1 MGSTFG
7 RLFRVTTWGESHGPA
22 LGVVVDGCPA
32 GLELNEEIIQRDLDR
47 RRVGQSEVTSPRQE
61 RDRVTILSGVFEGKT
76 TGAPIS
82 LITYNADADS
92 SKYELLR
99 DVFRPGH
106 ADYTYWVKYGH
117 RDHRGGGRSSARET
131 WGRVAAGAIARQ
143 LLRTVAGV
151 EVYGFVRE
159 LGGITIETFDRDE
172 IDRNPVRCPDPVA
185 AQKMVAAILEAKE
198 QKTSVGGIVEVRAR
212 NVPPGLGEPTMDKL
226 DALIGYAMLSIPAVK
241 GVEIGDGFAAARLRG
256 HEHNDPF
263 ILDNGRVRTLT
274 NHAGGMLGGIST
286 GEEIIVRLAVKPTSS
301 IARPQRTV
309 DIHGNE
315 RTVVVEGRHD
325 PSICPRV
332 VPVAEA
338 MLPLGPGRLL
348 FDEPRG
354 SRLTTQRRP
363 SAASSLSKKSG
374 KVLATHPG
382 SSISKPGTA
391 QPRIAKLIAM
401 R

>member
-7 RLFRVTTWGESHGPA
+7 KLFRITTWGESHGPA

-82 LITYNADADS
+82 LVTYNADADS
-92 SKYELLR
+92 SKYEPLR

-159 LGGITIETFDRDE
+159 LAGIAIETFDRAE

-198 QKTSVGGIVEVRAR
+198 QKTSVGGIVEVRAV

-263 ILDNGRVRTLT
+263 VVQDGRVRTLT

-286 GEEIIVRLAVKPTSS
+286 GEEIVVRLAVKPTSS

-315 RTVVVEGRHD
+315 RTIVVEGRHD

-338 MLPLGPGRLL
+338 MLLL
-348 FDEPRG
+348 
-354 SRLTTQRRP
+354 
-363 SAASSLSKKSG
+363 
-374 KVLATHPG
+374 VLADCYLMNR
-382 SSISKPGTA
+382 A
-391 QPRIAKLIAM
+391 ARL
-401 R
+401 